1 MDYTESD
8 QGQYD
13 LQREKQEQHQREE
26 LAFSVAEQVHDATFR
41 LLDELEVLDGSMAG
55 LIAKAVQDVVEQEL
69 RHVL

>member
-1 MDYTESD
+1 MDYTDSD

-13 LQREKQEQHQREE
+13 LQREEHEQHQREE

-41 LLDELEVLDGSMAG
+41 LLDELEDLDGALAC